1 MNRIDKV
8 CSISLVFA
16 FFIFLFIITVPYV
29 SADQTIYGQVQEDT
43 QGAGDDKTIPEQS
56 QEDTQGAGANNKITG
71 QLQEVTDRTVK
82 VNNSTY
88 YICTDSE
95 INNPEHKGMWVLNER
110 GEEIT
115 FNSLST
121 AEEVKLYI
129 LQEKNCVRVIQIIK
143 SFQ

>member
-1 MNRIDKV
+1 
-8 CSISLVFA
+8 
-16 FFIFLFIITVPYV
+16 
-29 SADQTIYGQVQEDT
+29 
-43 QGAGDDKTIPEQS
+43 
-56 QEDTQGAGANNKITG
+56 
-71 QLQEVTDRTVK
+71 
-82 VNNSTY
+82 
-88 YICTDSE
+88 
-95 INNPEHKGMWVLNER
+95 MWVLNER